1 MRHFLLAAVFMFS
14 TMSVTVVADE
24 LDNADAA
31 VTGIL
36 FDYEGSEEFATYIIK
51 DDGFVDITFA
61 RNMPDKLYGEI
72 LAKLNNHPDIHGV
85 LAGKG
90 GPVCRIW

>member
-1 MRHFLLAAVFMFS
+1 MRHYLLAVVLMFS
-14 TMSVTVVADE
+14 ALSGTAVADT

-31 VTGIL
+31 VANIL

-72 LAKLNNHPDIHGV
+72 LTKLNSHPDINGV

-90 GPVCRIW
+90 GPVCKIW